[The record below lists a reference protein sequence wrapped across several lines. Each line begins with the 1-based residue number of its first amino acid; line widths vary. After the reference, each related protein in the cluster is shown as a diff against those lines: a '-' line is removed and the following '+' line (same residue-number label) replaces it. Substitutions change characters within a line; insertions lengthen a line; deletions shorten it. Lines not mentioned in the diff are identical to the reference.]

1 MTTAKKLS
9 LLTLVM
15 LIFVPTFGFRN
26 VTTNAVAL
34 GPAAIPS
41 WLVVS
46 IFFFLP
52 LSAIIAELASAN
64 QEKGGGIY
72 SWVECSLGEKW
83 AFISTWSYFVANL
96 FYLQYVFARL
106 PVMVSWA
113 IFGENRFTDANAD
126 WLPYMGMVLCI
137 LLTLVAVRG
146 VRSFSRLSDVGGP
159 LTIVLVVVFIVFA
172 IVGWLLGEPPATAFT
187 SANVIPDFGLTY
199 FATFAWLL
207 LAVAGAEVAG
217 TYITDVDKPKR
228 NFPRGVIIATLL
240 VAAAYIVGSIAVSLV
255 ASPAALEEAGLANAE
270 YVVYQ
275 ILAEE
280 FGLNGA
286 IMVRVFAAVT
296 FVASVGAFVVWMESP
311 IRAMFADVPKGT
323 FPRFLTSKDKNGTLK
338 NALWLQAAVLLVLIA
353 IPLIGIGGVESF
365 FVLVTNMTALSLV
378 IPYAL
383 LVVAYVVF
391 RYKKMDAPFTMLKA
405 DAGAYT
411 AAGVALALSLA
422 AYFGAGLDYV
432 MGTES
437 TGEAIRLVLETYAG
451 PILLIAVGYGY
462 VWLHKRRYL
471 ANEEKLA
478 A

>member
-1 MTTAKKLS
+1 VTTAKKLS
-9 LLTLVM
+9 LVTLVM

-64 QEKGGGIY
+64 QDKGGGIY

-113 IFGENRFTDANAD
+113 IFGENRFTDANANL
-126 WLPYMGMVLCI
+126 LPYMGMVLAV

-172 IVGWLLGEPPATAFT
+172 IVGWVLGEPPATAFT
-187 SANVIPDFGLTY
+187 TANVIPDFDLTY

-240 VAAAYIVGSIAVSLV
+240 VAAAYIVGSVAVSLV
-255 ASPAALEEAGLANAE
+255 ASPEALEEAGLANAE

-275 ILAEE
+275 ILAEN

-286 IMVRVFAAVT
+286 IMVRLFAAVT

-323 FPRFLTSKDKNGTLK
+323 FPRFLTIKDKNGTLK

-405 DAGAYT
+405 DTGAYT
-411 AAGVALALSLA
+411 AAGVALALCAA
-422 AYFGAGLDYV
+422 AYLGAGLDYV

-451 PILLIAVGYGY
+451 PILLIVVGYGY

-471 ANEEKLA
+471 ANEEKRA

>member
-1 MTTAKKLS
+1 MKTAKKLS
-9 LLTLVM
+9 LLTLIM

-64 QEKGGGIY
+64 QGKGGGIY
-72 SWVECSLGEKW
+72 SWVECSLGAKW

-113 IFGENRFTDANAD
+113 IFGENRFTDANAN
-126 WLPYMGMVLCI
+126 WLPYMGMILCV
-137 LLTLVAVRG
+137 LLTLIAVRG

-159 LTIVLVVVFIVFA
+159 LTIVLVVLFVVFA
-172 IVGWLLGEPPATAFT
+172 IVGWLLGEPSATEFT
-187 SANVIPDFGLTY
+187 ARNVMPDFDVTY

-217 TYITDVDKPKR
+217 TYITDVDKPNR
-228 NFPRGVIIATLL
+228 NFPRGVIIATLF
-240 VAAAYIVGSIAVSLV
+240 VAAAYIIGSLAVSLI
-255 ASPAALEEAGLANAE
+255 ASLEALTEAGLANAE

-275 ILAEE
+275 ILAEN

-286 IMVRVFAAVT
+286 IMVRLFAAVT

-311 IRAMFADVPKGT
+311 IRAMFADVPEGT

-338 NALWLQAAVLLVLIA
+338 NALWTQALVLLVLIA
-353 IPLIGIGGVESF
+353 IPLFGLGGVEAF
-365 FVLVTNMTALSLV
+365 FELVTNMTALSLV
-378 IPYAL
+378 IPYIL
-383 LVVAYVVF
+383 LVVAYIVF
-391 RYKKMDAPFTMLKA
+391 RHKKMEAPFTMLKA
-405 DAGAYT
+405 DQVAYI
-411 AAGVALALSLA
+411 AAGITLVLSVAAF
-422 AYFGAGLDYV
+422 FGAGLDYV
-432 MGTES
+432 IGAES
-437 TGEAIRLVLETYAG
+437 TSEAIGAVLQTYGG
-451 PILLIAVGYGY
+451 PIILIVVGYG
-462 VWLHKRRYL
+462 WTLLTQRQYL
-471 ANEEKLA
+471 AAGGK
-478 A
+478 